1 MSEMS
6 HHLTYS
12 LRSLRKSPGFT
23 AAAVLTLA
31 LGIGANSAIFSVVNG
46 VLLRPLPY
54 RDPAR
59 LVVVRLDLGSIRDVS
74 SFSVPERDDLE
85 REASL
90 LEGVTSFT
98 TFSGQLLAIGD
109 STEPVNTGAVWY
121 NFFSLLGVTPMMG
134 RDFLKTENNH
144 PAASNMM
151 ILSYAFWKDRFGADP
166 NVLGKTVLFGGLQT
180 RIVGVLP
187 PRFQCPDIQGMRG
200 VSMIQ
205 PEVWVPMNF
214 NTPPPRS
221 GHFLRA
227 IARLRKG
234 ATLASAQGQLDT
246 ISAALA
252 QQYSEYKPG
261 GIRFRIH
268 QMQSDIVGATRPAI
282 LLLAWAVG
290 FVLLIVCSNVATLL
304 IARWKTR
311 EREIAIRAALGAGAG
326 TIMRQV
332 LTESLLLALASGSL
346 GVTLAYGG
354 VNLLQRLK
362 PENLPRL
369 SDIHVDLNVLA
380 VSAGVSLLSS
390 LLFGILPAIQ
400 TSRLKITDTLR
411 SGGRSSGGLSRS
423 RMMGTLV
430 TSEVALCM
438 ILLIASGLLI
448 QTFVRLQR
456 VDPGFD
462 SSHTLTLRSFLQFE
476 QGQTPQFRN
485 NFYDQLQR
493 RIAGLPSVRSVGVT
507 SILPFSPRFNT
518 GPYAFSAETVSHFG
532 DLNADYRV
540 ITPGYFETLRT
551 PLLAG
556 RFFDDHDG
564 VDGKTP
570 VIVDDLIA
578 STAWPAVDP
587 IGQKFWIEPGTPNP
601 QPFLCEIV
609 GVVRHLRMHQLNTM
623 GAPQVFIPVPV
634 ASRAFLGGV
643 NDFVIRLDGDPM
655 RIIPAIRETTKQL
668 NPHSAA
674 TNFETLQEA
683 LDRATAGTQFVLIL
697 MSVFAGIAM
706 VLALCGLYG
715 VISYTVSDRWREMG
729 IRIALGARPTD
740 VLGLVLQH
748 GMMMSLAG
756 VAIGLVGAF
765 GLTPLLRSMLY
776 GVRSSDPATYVTV
789 AGLLAAISALACYL
803 PARRATLA
811 DPIEAMR
818 SE

>member
-6 HHLTYS
+6 HHLAYS

-23 AAAVLTLA
+23 AAAVLTLS

-59 LVVVRLDLGSIRDVS
+59 LVVVRSDLGSIRDVS
-74 SFSVPERDDLE
+74 SLSLPERDDLE
-85 REASL
+85 RDAKL
-90 LEGVTSFT
+90 LEGVTCFI
-98 TFSGQLLAIGD
+98 TFSGQFLTIGD
-109 STEPVNTGAVWY
+109 SSGPVNTGAVWY

-134 RDFLKTENNH
+134 RDFQKDENNR
-144 PAASNMM
+144 PATSNLM
-151 ILSYAFWKDRFGADP
+151 ILSHAFWRDRFGADP
-166 NVLGKTVLFGGLQT
+166 NILGKTVLYGALPT

-187 PRFQCPDIQGMRG
+187 PDFQAPDIQGMRG

-205 PEVWVPMNF
+205 PEVWVPLNF
-214 NTPPPRS
+214 NAPPPRS
-221 GHFLRA
+221 AHFLRA
-227 IARLRKG
+227 IARLKQG
-234 ATLASAQGQLDT
+234 VTLASAQGQLDT

-252 QQYSEYKPG
+252 HQYADYQPA
-261 GIRFRIH
+261 GIRIKIH
-268 QMQSDIVGATRPAI
+268 QMQSDIVGGTRSAI
-282 LLLAWAVG
+282 LVLAWAVG

-304 IARWKTR
+304 IARWKAR
-311 EREIAIRAALGAGAG
+311 EREIAIRAALGASAG

-332 LTESLLLALASGSL
+332 LIESILLALISGSL
-346 GVTLAYGG
+346 GVVLAFGG
-354 VNLLQRLK
+354 VSLLQRLK
-362 PENLPRL
+362 PANLPRL

-380 VSAGVSLLSS
+380 VSAAVSILSS

-400 TSRLKITDTLR
+400 TSRLKVADTLR
-411 SGGRSSGGLSRS
+411 SGGRSSRGLSRS
-423 RMMGTLV
+423 RVMSVLV

-438 ILLIASGLLI
+438 ILLIASSLLI
-448 QTFVRLQR
+448 QTFVRLQK

-462 SSHTLTLRSFLQFE
+462 ASRTLTFRSLLEFQ
-476 QGQTPQFRN
+476 QGQTNEFRI
-485 NFYDQLQR
+485 NFIDQLHR
-493 RIAGLPSVRSVGVT
+493 RIAGLPGVRSVGET
-507 SILPFSPRFNT
+507 SILPFSQRFNT
-518 GPYAFSAETVSHFG
+518 GAYAFNAETLSRFG

-540 ITPGYFETLRT
+540 ITPGYFETMRT

-556 RFFDDHDG
+556 RFFDEHDG
-564 VDGKTP
+564 IDGKSP

-578 STAWPAVDP
+578 SAAWPAANP
-587 IGQKFWIEPGTPNP
+587 IGQKFWITPGTANP
-601 QPFLCEIV
+601 QPLLCEIV
-609 GVVRHLRMHQLNTM
+609 GVVRHLRIHQLNSV
-623 GAPQVFIPVPV
+623 GAPQVFLPVPL
-634 ASRAFLGGV
+634 ALRAFLGGV

-655 RIIPAIRETTKQL
+655 RIVPAIREATKEL

-674 TNFETLQEA
+674 TNFESLQEA

-697 MSVFAGIAM
+697 MSVFAAIAM
-706 VLALCGLYG
+706 VLALCGLYA

-729 IRIALGARPTD
+729 ICIALGAGSAD
-740 VLGLVLQH
+740 VLRLVLQH

-756 VAIGLVGAF
+756 VAIGLAGAF

-776 GVRSSDPATYVTV
+776 GVRASDPATFVTV
-789 AGLLAAISALACYL
+789 AALLAAISALACYV